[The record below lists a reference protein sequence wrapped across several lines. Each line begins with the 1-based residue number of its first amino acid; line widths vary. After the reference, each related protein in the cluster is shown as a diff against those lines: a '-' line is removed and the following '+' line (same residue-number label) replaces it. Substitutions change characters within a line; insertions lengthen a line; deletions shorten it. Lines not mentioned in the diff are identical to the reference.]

1 MLFIVISIIIKLSLD
16 IDLVYE
22 SSYRFNKWIIDR
34 TITLKK
40 KNKKNY
46 ENKFKKS

>member
-22 SSYRFNKWIIDR
+22 SSYWFNKWIIDR
-34 TITLKK
+34 TITLN